1 MHLLPIEEP
10 KLHRAANLMYFR
22 KKNAVHFIFLEKVL
36 YICSVIHFFLL
47 MIERTEYM
55 SLLEKWRDKKTI
67 KVVTGIRRCG
77 KSSLLRM
84 FREKLLVEGV
94 SEQQVQEL
102 NFEDL
107 DNEPFLNYKALYSHV
122 KKNLCPG
129 KMNYLF
135 FDEIQMVD
143 GFQKAIDS
151 LFLLDN
157 VDLYVT
163 GSNAYLLSGEIAT
176 LLTGRYVEIKL
187 FPFSFNEYLQSMPS
201 DANIEA
207 AYREYIEKSSFPYV
221 LQIKNDR
228 EMVREYLTG
237 LYNTIVLKDVV
248 SRRKITDVMML
259 ESVVRFLADNIG
271 NISVIKRISDTM
283 TSLGRKIVSHTVEN
297 YISALTNSYIF
308 YSVPRYDAKGKQ
320 LLKTGQKYYLV
331 DVGLRS
337 VINGTK
343 GGDLGHVLENVVYL
357 ELARRGGEIYVGKI
371 GDAEIDFVVV
381 QGERKAYYQVSLSV
395 RDEDTMKREL
405 EPLQAIQDNYPKYLL
420 TLDNDPQ
427 IFHDGIKQQYVLDW
441 LRREN

>member
-1 MHLLPIEEP
+1 
-10 KLHRAANLMYFR
+10 
-22 KKNAVHFIFLEKVL
+22 
-36 YICSVIHFFLL
+36 

-55 SLLEKWRDKKTI
+55 SLLSKWRDKRII

-84 FREKLLVEGV
+84 FREKLLAEGV
-94 SEQQVQEL
+94 SEKQVQEL

-122 KKNLCPG
+122 KKNLCPE
-129 KMNYLF
+129 KINYLF

-143 GFQKAIDS
+143 GFQKTIDS

-157 VDLYVT
+157 VDIYVT

-201 DANIEA
+201 DTNLEA

-248 SRRKITDVMML
+248 SRKKITDVMML
-259 ESVVRFLADNIG
+259 ESIVRFLADNIG

-283 TSLGRKIVSHTVEN
+283 ISSGRKITSHTVEN

-320 LLKTGQKYYLV
+320 LLKTGQKYYLA
-331 DVGLRS
+331 DVGLRN

-357 ELARRGGEIYVGKI
+357 ELARRGGEIYVGKV
-371 GDAEIDFVVV
+371 GDTEIDFVVI
-381 QGERKAYYQVSLSV
+381 QGERKSYYQVSLSV
-395 RDEDTMKREL
+395 RNEDTMKREL
-405 EPLQAIQDNYPKYLL
+405 APLQSVSDNYPKYLL

-441 LRREN
+441 LRQKE

>member
-1 MHLLPIEEP
+1 
-10 KLHRAANLMYFR
+10 
-22 KKNAVHFIFLEKVL
+22 
-36 YICSVIHFFLL
+36 
-47 MIERTEYM
+47 M
-55 SLLEKWRDKKTI
+55 SLLSKWRDKRII

-84 FREKLLVEGV
+84 FREKLLAEGV
-94 SEQQVQEL
+94 SEKQVQEL

-107 DNEPFLNYKALYSHV
+107 DNESFLNYKALYSHV
-122 KKNLCPG
+122 KKNLCPE

-157 VDLYVT
+157 VDIYVT

-201 DANIEA
+201 DTNLEA

-221 LQIKNDR
+221 LQIKNDP

-248 SRRKITDVMML
+248 SRKKITDVMML
-259 ESVVRFLADNIG
+259 ESIVRFLADNIG

-283 TSLGRKIVSHTVEN
+283 ISSGRKITSHTVEN

-320 LLKTGQKYYLV
+320 LLKTGQKYYLA
-331 DVGLRS
+331 DVGLRN

-357 ELARRGGEIYVGKI
+357 ELARRGGEIYVGKV
-371 GDAEIDFVVV
+371 GDTEIDFVVI
-381 QGERKAYYQVSLSV
+381 QGERKSYYQVSLSV
-395 RDEDTMKREL
+395 RNEDTMKREL
-405 EPLQAIQDNYPKYLL
+405 APLQSILDNYPKYLL

-441 LRREN
+441 LRQEE

>member
-1 MHLLPIEEP
+1 
-10 KLHRAANLMYFR
+10 
-22 KKNAVHFIFLEKVL
+22 
-36 YICSVIHFFLL
+36 

-55 SLLEKWRDKKTI
+55 SLLEKWRDKKII

-84 FREKLLVEGV
+84 FREKLLAEDV
-94 SEQQVQEL
+94 SEEQVQEL

-107 DNEPFLNYKALYSHV
+107 DKEPFLDYKALYSHV
-122 KKNLCPG
+122 KKHLCPE

-135 FDEIQMVD
+135 FDEIQMVN

-157 VDLYVT
+157 VDIYVT

-187 FPFSFNEYLQSMPS
+187 FPFSFNEYLQAMPS
-201 DANIEA
+201 DMSLDT
-207 AYREYIEKSSFPYV
+207 AYREYIEKGSFPYV

-228 EMVREYLTG
+228 EMVREYLAG

-283 TSLGRKIVSHTVEN
+283 TSLGRKITSHTVEN
-297 YISALTNSYIF
+297 YISALTDSYIF

-320 LLKTGQKYYLV
+320 LLKTGQKFYLA
-331 DVGLRS
+331 DIGLRS

-357 ELARRGGEIYVGKI
+357 ELARRGGEIYVGKV
-371 GDAEIDFVVV
+371 GDAEIDFIVV
-381 QGERKAYYQVSLSV
+381 QGERKSYYQVSLSV
-395 RDEDTMKREL
+395 RDKDTMKREL
-405 EPLQAIQDNYPKYLL
+405 APLQAISDNYPKYLL
-420 TLDNDPQ
+420 TLDNDP
-427 IFHDGIKQQYVLDW
+427 IVFHDGIKQQYVLDW
-441 LRREN
+441 LRQKESN

>member
-1 MHLLPIEEP
+1 
-10 KLHRAANLMYFR
+10 MYFR

-55 SLLEKWRDKKTI
+55 SLLEKWRDKKII

-107 DNEPFLNYKALYSHV
+107 DNEPFLNYKALYSYV

-201 DANIEA
+201 DTNIEA

-283 TSLGRKIVSHTVEN
+283 TSMGRKIASHTVEN

-331 DVGLRS
+331 DIGLRS

-357 ELARRGGEIYVGKI
+357 ELVRRGGEIYVGKI

-405 EPLQAIQDNYPKYLL
+405 APLQAIPDNYPKYLL

-441 LRREN
+441 LRKEK